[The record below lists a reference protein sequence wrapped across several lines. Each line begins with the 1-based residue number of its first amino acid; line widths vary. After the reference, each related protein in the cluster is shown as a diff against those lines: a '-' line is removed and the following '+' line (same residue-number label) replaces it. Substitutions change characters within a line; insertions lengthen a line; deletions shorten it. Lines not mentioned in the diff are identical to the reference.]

1 MALEHAVSHRHEY
14 DITPTYKV
22 NEPAQLTF
30 KILTKDN
37 VDAYKIGQ
45 VIEYENKVFLVDKL
59 DIDRDDYS
67 ITTVTCYQN
76 AINLS
81 KKYCGSFEYISETV
95 QTLADA
101 VLEGTGWSLGR
112 TDIPSNMK
120 RHLITEE
127 QTVLANLN
135 TIAENFG
142 AVLIFNYN
150 TVDILIQKGE
160 ELILSDDVNLESI
173 SISKDGADII
183 TRLHCFGG
191 VDKDTGIETSI
202 LDMTNG
208 LTYIED
214 YSFFL
219 EQGYS
224 LAFIKSRPDLF
235 LREAIYRNT
244 DLYDS
249 QALYNAG
256 TTQLKAQMYPQVTC
270 KVNVINNGKPIHINM
285 SAQIYD
291 SETET
296 HLSARVTEVTVNKDE
311 PAVFQVELSNVVS
324 YGSWVSDV
332 ITKVDK
338 IDSVVNDVSKS
349 WQEILEEAKNN
360 ATNLINENLSKGH
373 VCVEKNAIFIGDQP
387 EKENMKNVWILGLGG
402 IGHSSTGVG
411 GQVNVAMTMDGAIVA
426 DRITAGELNGAIIK
440 AGSIKADALSVET
453 YEKFQQGI
461 NIGATNYIRNSGN
474 FKDSAYWLG
483 NVTCRET
490 LLNCSREV
498 RNITN
503 IPLMGGEEYIYS
515 ATLITEKDIT
525 ITEDNLILGYVA
537 YQPTGV
543 LQTRAVNEDVT
554 SKEPPVIITTSKTYE
569 VTEGNSISIGFES
582 SKNLKSL
589 KLSINNGKDFNYI
602 GTISGQKVT
611 FKTSHLV
618 WGNYTCQLVGEDEHG
633 NVGYTNTFIV
643 NIVTP
648 RKNNTIFSNISI
660 APPYEI
666 KKNTLTRIFLKYKTR
681 DDLNNGFII
690 NPTISI
696 NGNYKIKN
704 VQWEKGSIASDWK
717 PNILD
722 VSDGTLNEAKTYFNV
737 ESGKIIGRVEEI
749 EKNYASNSEIDDKI
763 NDAKNDINEQI
774 KDVNNQLGKLEE
786 DMDNISLDG
795 IIDEVELKLIAENIA
810 QLNKEKEDVDVRFN
824 NLYNSILLTGEA
836 KTNLNQAKNL
846 FDLKHTQLL
855 NKINKIIEDNLLDE
869 SEMIEF
875 KRAVQQYQSALAL
888 LSKAFDD
895 AIANIAE
902 NVANNY
908 TNEKFSELKLE
919 LDKISLSVGNVTS
932 SLADYKK
939 TTNERISKIEM
950 TANSINMSVSK
961 VEKSVNLIQNS
972 QAELEQAQNTLKN
985 NLNNKVSDVNN
996 SLNSFQNTVNTTFK
1010 DGIID
1015 KAEALAL
1022 EKQIKLL
1029 NIEKSDI
1036 DNMYTSIYT
1045 NSDLTGTAKSNL
1057 YTAKNNYN
1065 SAHTGLINAIN
1076 NAIRDNKITSSEQ
1089 TTVNNSFSTYSSALS
1104 NYSTKHNEALNAIAE
1119 KKKQDSISYTNTKM
1133 AEINITPDAIIST
1146 VTNSQKYKNDLN
1158 GKISQTDLNSAI
1170 KQSANQIK
1178 HEVSQIYP
1186 TNESVSNSFSNLDRN
1201 LQSTYATKTLV
1212 NQTANSITQTVS
1224 KKVGKDEIISSINQT
1239 AESVKISASKFEID
1253 GTTLLNGQM
1262 KMLPSSGS
1270 TNYASLYAIRNGNGV
1285 NMRVQLGGTQ
1295 QDGCFEIVSGSEA
1308 KYFWVNYY
1316 GAHSSNYHYFHT
1328 DSSHVGYNV
1337 DCLLEN
1343 GCFRPMVDNKGYL
1356 GTQSRYW
1363 NQSWIT
1369 NMYSRTLTTS
1379 SDVAIGGNINL
1390 SGSLTA
1396 RYGNINGN
1404 YIGSY
1409 GNIMANGT
1417 VKGNYLESTGS
1428 AKIASNLQVDNTATI
1443 KSTVYIGGSLEVKS
1457 YGTTLKELEVTSTT
1471 TLKGYTV
1478 IKNNSLG
1485 VEGSIYC
1492 NGNIEALQS
1501 GRGQINCNYLGSMG
1515 NIACRGTLSGSNLSI
1530 SGSKN
1535 CVQDTENYGKRLVNA
1550 YETADYYFGD
1560 LGESKIEDGECIVY
1574 LDDIFKETIST
1585 DYEYQVFITKYGK
1598 GDIWVS
1604 KRHQDYFVVQAE
1616 NDIQFGWEIK
1626 GKRKGYENYRLVEY
1640 KEESEIDKNE

>member
-311 PAVFQVELSNVVS
+311 PAVVQVELSNVVS

-602 GTISGQKVT
+602 GTISGQRVT

-660 APPYEI
+660 SKPYEI

-722 VSDGTLNEAKTYFNV
+722 VSDGTLNEAKTYFSV

-855 NKINKIIEDNLLDE
+855 NKINEIIEDNLLDE

-1015 KAEALAL
+1015 EAEALAL

-1170 KQSANQIK
+1170 NQSANQIK
-1178 HEVSQIYP
+1178 HEVSQIYI
-1186 TNESVSNSFSNLDRN
+1186 TNESVSNSFTDLDRN
-1201 LQSTYATKTLV
+1201 LQNTYATKTLV
-1212 NQTANSITQTVS
+1212 DQTANSITQTVS
-1224 KKVGKDEIISSINQT
+1224 KKVGKDEIVSSINQT
-1239 AESVKISASKFEID
+1239 AEAIKIKANKIDLDGYVWVSTQLTAPHITGKVQMYMETGSIFSSDGEMNVKKFYGMPNGTFNVESTATFAKQIYGKSTGVFDGNLTCNSKLISNTGSITRDFSVGALLTAQNFTLANNASI
-1253 GTTLLNGQM
+1253 
-1262 KMLPSSGS
+1262 
-1270 TNYASLYAIRNGNGV
+1270 
-1285 NMRVQLGGTQ
+1285 GGTCYCNSQ
-1295 QDGCFEIVSGSEA
+1295 EITYNSNVGRNLVVSNNTRTKTLSVTG
-1308 KYFWVNYY
+1308 
-1316 GAHSSNYHYFHT
+1316 
-1328 DSSHVGYNV
+1328 DSTLNALS
-1337 DCLLEN
+1337 
-1343 GCFRPMVDNKGYL
+1343 
-1356 GTQSRYW
+1356 TAS
-1363 NQSWIT
+1363 IT
-1369 NMYSRTLTTS
+1369 NS
-1379 SDVAIGGNINL
+1379 GN
-1390 SGSLTA
+1390 
-1396 RYGNINGN
+1396 
-1404 YIGSY
+1404 
-1409 GNIMANGT
+1409 
-1417 VKGNYLESTGS
+1417 
-1428 AKIASNLQVDNTATI
+1428 ATI
-1443 KSTVYIGGSLEVKS
+1443 
-1457 YGTTLKELEVTSTT
+1457 
-1471 TLKGYTV
+1471 
-1478 IKNNSLG
+1478 
-1485 VEGSIYC
+1485 
-1492 NGNIEALQS
+1492 
-1501 GRGQINCNYLGSMG
+1501 
-1515 NIACRGTLSGSNLSI
+1515 RGTLIAQNQTINNNLTVSKNVYANAGEISTSLTIGGTVYANGNVNVQRHLWANSLAI
-1530 SGSKN
+1530 SGTKN
-1535 CVQDTENYGKRLVNA
+1535 CVQETENYGKRLINA